1 MYVCRQS
8 KNEEQWKTEY
18 SKVLEYSV
26 LKNVFN
32 EEYFDTYF
40 EINYIEEISS
50 VKDINTLLDLG
61 YTSNEI
67 NIFYEKVPNSIN
79 VITENSYNKDITN
92 YITLDYFNEENLDR
106 YIKYD
111 NNENKLDSIYNTDI
125 INDNYTYEDTVTFV
139 NAYLDKD
146 YYTNDINL
154 TNEEANNLDVI
165 VNKYYKLNS
174 DYEPSDLTKINSK
187 YSSGSNQRLRKEAT
201 SKFEEMASAMRNEDL
216 KIYAGSTYRSYDYQL
231 GLYNRYVAQDGFAEA
246 ETYSARAGYSEH
258 QLGLA
263 VDILNGRW
271 SYLSETDKEYEWLI
285 NNSYKYG
292 YILRYPRNKEYVTGY
307 VFEDWHFRYLGIE
320 LATKVYENA
329 AKERQEAESNN
340 NEETTEEDN
349 KKLAEEYKDEDIFY
363 CLGSGPNFGLSFK
376 LAMTML
382 MEGAIKHAC
391 PEYSAEFRH
400 GLIERAEKDVPIIIL
415 RSDFESDEITDK
427 AIEKVDKKVKYD
439 IIANNATTITPSTII
454 PSQPLMSTK
463 WLQTKPRAIV
473 IIKQGIALK

>member
-1 MYVCRQS
+1 VQA
-8 KNEEQWKTEY
+8 
-18 SKVLEYSV
+18 V
-26 LKNVFN
+26 
-32 EEYFDTYF
+32 
-40 EINYIEEISS
+40 
-50 VKDINTLLDLG
+50 NTMLDLG

-67 NIFYEKVPNSIN
+67 NTFYKKIPNSIN
-79 VITENSYNKDITN
+79 IIVENSYNKDIIN
-92 YITLDYFNEENLDR
+92 YITLDYFKEEYLDR

-111 NNENKLDSIYNTDI
+111 NDENKLDSVYNTDV

-154 TNEEANNLDVI
+154 TNEEANKLDVI

-174 DYEPSDLTKINSK
+174 DYEPTDLTKINSK
-187 YSSGSNQRLRKEAT
+187 YSSGSNQRLRAEAAT
-201 SKFEEMASAMRNEDL
+201 KFEEMASAMLSEGL

-271 SYLSETDKEYEWLI
+271 SYLSETDNEYNWLI

-320 LATKVYENA
+320 LAKKVYE
-329 AKERQEAESNN
+329 SNLTYD
-340 NEETTEEDN
+340 EYIARN
-349 KKLAEEYKDEDIFY
+349 K
-363 CLGSGPNFGLSFK
+363 
-376 LAMTML
+376 
-382 MEGAIKHAC
+382 
-391 PEYSAEFRH
+391 
-400 GLIERAEKDVPIIIL
+400 
-415 RSDFESDEITDK
+415 
-427 AIEKVDKKVKYD
+427 
-439 IIANNATTITPSTII
+439 
-454 PSQPLMSTK
+454 
-463 WLQTKPRAIV
+463 
-473 IIKQGIALK
+473 